1 MDSEKTYSTG
11 HPWYYVL
18 GGKILSL
25 KEILKEVNEAPNK
38 GYLETEIDKAS
49 GNNAKLQELKTKALS
64 RLSDDISRYRQCALE
79 LHRYRKTLPENY
91 KPICKEIHTSM
102 GLKRNHIF
110 NEFANLKHIEDLQ
123 AHQPT
128 LFDFD

>member
-1 MDSEKTYSTG
+1 MDKENTYSTG

-18 GGKILSL
+18 GGKVLSL
-25 KEILKEVNEAPNK
+25 KEILKEVNEALYK
-38 GYLETEIDKAS
+38 GYLETEIDKAA
-49 GNNAKLQELKTKALS
+49 GNNAKLLELRTKIQS
-64 RLSDDISRYRQCALE
+64 RLKDDISRYRQCALE

-91 KPICKEIHTSM
+91 KPACKDIHTSM

-110 NEFANLKHIEDLQ
+110 NELANLKHIEELLSQ
-123 AHQPT
+123 QPT